1 MTGPVDSTKSSPPG
15 AADFF
20 TRFVRD
26 VHVLIAEGFSR
37 LDAASLHNEQ
47 EEHISGQIVRH
58 TRRWLNDSNAPRW
71 VEHYNVNAEDP
82 EEGVL
87 GADGLLKG
95 KSRPRIDIR
104 VESSE
109 RRPRPVFTFEA
120 KRFYAGSSAA
130 EYLGDEG
137 LKTLLNGTKG
147 RDDQAAGMLGY
158 VQARPISAVS
168 KLVRTRLRSDLA
180 SHGLD
185 PSGEVWAE
193 VSLDARIPATFV
205 SRHARASGLTPLA
218 VYHSFLPCCAAAL
231 PPSPSTP

>member
-1 MTGPVDSTKSSPPG
+1 MKASPPG

-37 LDAASLHNEQ
+37 LDAASLHDEQ

-58 TRRWLNDSNAPRW
+58 TRRWLNESNAPHW
-71 VEHYNVNAEDP
+71 VEHYYINAEDP

-87 GADGLLKG
+87 GADRLLKG

-109 RRPRPVFTFEA
+109 RRPRPTFTFEA

-158 VQARPISAVS
+158 VQARPIPAVA
-168 KLVRTRLRSDLA
+168 KLVQTRLTGDRA
-180 SHGLD
+180 AYGLD
-185 PSGEVWAE
+185 PAAQVWTQ
-193 VSLDARIPATFV
+193 VSLDARIPATLV
-205 SRHARASGLTPLA
+205 SHHSRTSGLPPLA
-218 VYHSFLPCCAAAL
+218 VYHSFLPCHAAAL
-231 PPSPSTP
+231 PPRASTP